1 MEKGKEMVKAQ
12 ADLPKK
18 NAAPAEPAKSLA
30 GTIQQ
35 VISKA
40 VTSPTD
46 AKIDFAQGVNHI
58 TGDPQQKSAGPADA
72 MQSLKAMNMKPQSEV
87 ADKDKME
94 TYGEAEDKEKEM
106 KKELHDKEKK
116 DMKEVADKDDKKMQ
130 ELKAEVEKMKKEL
143 HDKEK
148 MMKAQKEKEIN
159 EGEMPAGLKKY
170 LDKKN
175 DKSEEDEKKKDMK
188 EVADKEKEMKKE
200 VADKEKK
207 EKMDEVADKEKEMK
221 KEVADKDKKDDMKE
235 VAEKDPMKKEMMRAQ
250 AEIDKMKKEV
260 ADKEKAMKE
269 MMMKKKEDMKEVADK
284 EKEMK
289 KETAKDKVKD
299 MDMKED
305 VDALTSGEDL
315 SEEFKSKA
323 ATIFEGAVKA
333 KLVEE
338 IEKLESEYET
348 KVDEKV
354 SEVKEEIVDKVDAY
368 LNYVVEEWMKENELA
383 IEKGLRNEI
392 TEEFIGGLK
401 SLFESHYINVPQE
414 KYDVIESQAAEI
426 EKLKEEVNQTI
437 EKNVELNQKVS
448 ENNRQEIINDVSSDL
463 AATEAE
469 KLGKLAESIEYKD
482 AESFRKGVET
492 LKNSYYPTKEASD
505 TESNEV
511 AANAGSELS
520 ESMAAYTAAISKT
533 KKNPY
538 IK

>member
-1 MEKGKEMVKAQ
+1 MADNKTV
-12 ADLPKK
+12 ADLPTK
-18 NAAPAEPAKSLA
+18 NAAPAEPAKSLQA
-30 GTIQQ
+30 TVQQ
-35 VISKA
+35 VMNKA
-40 VTSPTD
+40 ITSPTD
-46 AKIDFAQGVNHI
+46 AKVDFAQGVNHI
-58 TGDPQQKSAGPADA
+58 TGDPQQKSAGAADP
-72 MQSLKAMNMKPQSEV
+72 MPTLKAEKE
-87 ADKDKME
+87 ADKDKEHMAAA
-94 TYGEAEDKEKEM
+94 YEADEKKDEKEKE
-106 KKELHDKEKK
+106 
-116 DMKEVADKDDKKMQ
+116 DMKEVADKKDD
-130 ELKAEVEKMKKEL
+130 EKKEM
-143 HDKEK
+143 
-148 MMKAQKEKEIN
+148 MMKASKDKEEVK
-159 EGEMPAGLKKY
+159 EGELPAGLKKY

-175 DKSEEDEKKKDMK
+175 DKSEEKEDEKKDVKEMSHKEPKKEEKEDEKKDVK
-188 EVADKEKEMKKE
+188 EVADKDKEKEVKE

-207 EKMDEVADKEKEMK
+207 DDI
-221 KEVADKDKKDDMKE
+221 KEVADKDKDM
-235 VAEKDPMKKEMMRAQ
+235 MKAQ

-269 MMMKKKEDMKEVADK
+269 MMDKKKEMKEVADK

-392 TEEFIGGLK
+392 TEDFIGGLK

-448 ENNRQEIINDVSSDL
+448 ENNRQAIINDVSSDL

-505 TESNEV
+505 NESNEV
-511 AANAGSELS
+511 AANAGSDLS
-520 ESMAAYTAAISKT
+520 ESMAAYTAAISKS

-538 IK
+538 LK